1 MSNVAPSCGAA
12 PWDGADGFAAMA
24 DNLVGQSFDSGQGLN
39 GDRKFSTPSHEQD
52 ERWRE
57 LFPLPTSEAR
67 ATAPGASVSSRRR
80 CAQVRKREKEVNS
93 IVKCLNEMY
102 CAAVPPGK
110 TMQETSAQR
119 SSHHEI
125 FKQLGRLK
133 QPKIRCSTREAIKE
147 LLHSPVSYNGDENMT
162 TVRPYERSLVSL
174 PNCGANPIPLHE
186 VLDDEGREVLK
197 GAAFS
202 MLLSEDECG
211 EIVEKGDFVRPYMDS
226 RLQSD
231 EPLYQQFAKDLW
243 EKGMVDFTQQP
254 GDLVTP
260 FFVNKKDGR
269 LRFILDCRGVNKRFK
284 PPPPM
289 ALAAGSSWSQVN
301 VPPGSTLYCA
311 QSDIKD
317 YFYSLALPSSL
328 QSLFCLPP
336 LPRSEVMAWGVS
348 SPDLPEALSSGWLW
362 PRLRVVPMGWSW
374 AMYFAQRAHQ
384 HLCLQATG
392 LGVDRVLVE
401 GRPSP
406 DLSDSEVALIPY
418 ADNLNVTGISAQ
430 RVQEV
435 KDLIVKKL
443 RDIGFR
449 VHEETEAQ
457 STVQSLG
464 FLVDGVTGTIQPVPE
479 RLDRVVRCFA
489 WLGKAPRISGRAVER
504 LLGHAVHLCMLRREL
519 LSIFR
524 SLYDFIHS
532 SYKVRTKL
540 WPSAAKE
547 ARWASHLMKLCSSDL
562 KRTWSTSITSSDAS
576 LSGIAVSRRDISTAE
591 QALHG
596 SYKETWR
603 YKYKMQSKP
612 RDHALS
618 KLDPFED
625 ISTVK
630 PVKNEKQDP
639 FALDDNFPE
648 VDASI
653 LKPED
658 WHDVFAVRMS
668 YPEPITVLEGRGVVA
683 AFRHK
688 LRSSEEFNRRH
699 LHLNDNLSVVLL
711 CSKGRSSSFAMLRTC
726 RRLAALAL
734 ATNCLFAVR
743 WIPSELNVSD
753 KASRQWE
760 SLRRQELLA
769 GSIDVAG
776 NDSNY
781 IPWIKNEELKEEVD
795 RLCYPNRFNWGSQ
808 RRTSINCA
816 GVEQQKEINKSESAK
831 YVEDPR
837 REDCFSVGEVGGKK
851 GAEEIQD
858 PDTFGEASGV
868 SPSGHG
874 LSSPDAGT
882 GDLCQKESPELKE
895 HPEVRRG
902 LLQVCQQFVRKRL
915 RPSGWHKN
923 TGGDHRQPPRLWPQ
937 AHASSNPSSF
947 ARVGKNRASADE
959 ASTAMCFGVSN
970 GSQHDATS
978 ATHCSYGHLADV
990 HGLSTSRRSYG
1001 PSSKRLDFAHA
1012 RATNVFPP
1020 FTSSRKKRTVK
1031 GGAFRREPPLKLSA
1045 DAMVRPCLAGI
1056 ASEDQLPLGP
1066 DLRPAGGP
1074 METGLDPAGAGCK
1087 SCSSIPA
1094 ETLRAKSRQISS
1106 STFSS
1111 GGQATRKMKKRPL
1124 SQEIRSSCQDQPRV
1138 SSPAQ
1143 DHSDPLL
1150 EDGAD
1155 SSSNGPRVYKP
1166 KAMSRKPFI
1175 VVEFFSGCAR
1185 LSKACAEQGF
1195 LSFAFDIEYN
1205 PGCDL
1210 LQERVWKSVVRFI
1223 KKHHHRIIL
1232 IWMGTPC
1239 TSWSRARRCDGGPP
1253 PLRDDDQFLM
1263 SGMPGLS
1270 MRDQHKVAEGNQLLS
1285 RTLDIISLADDLQ
1298 LRWVLENPFS
1308 SRIWLTSRL
1317 AELQRKHADLYR
1329 IDFCA
1334 YGMPWR
1340 KSTGLMCS
1348 RFPSIAHIA
1357 KICSSPHSRC
1367 QYSGH
1372 RHIALSGKDNAGVWY
1387 TRRAQPYPL
1396 LLCRAIAGQLSL
1408 ENTRDSG

>member
-1 MSNVAPSCGAA
+1 
-12 PWDGADGFAAMA
+12 MA
-24 DNLVGQSFDSGQGLN
+24 DKAASQSFDSGQGLKDN
-39 GDRKFSTPSHEQD
+39 MKSPTPFHEQD
-52 ERWRE
+52 DRWRE
-57 LFPLPTSEAR
+57 LFPLPTSQER
-67 ATAPGASVSSRRR
+67 VTAPGASVSSRRR

-110 TMQETSAQR
+110 AMQETSAQR

-133 QPKIRCSTREAIKE
+133 QPKIRCNTREAIKE

-174 PNCGANPIPLHE
+174 PNCGADPIPLHE
-186 VLDDEGREVLK
+186 VLDDDGREVLK

-202 MLLSEDECG
+202 MLLSEEEWG

-231 EPLYQQFAKDLW
+231 ETLYHQFAKDLW
-243 EKGMVDFTQQP
+243 EKGMIDFTQQP

-269 LRFILDCRGVNKRFK
+269 LRFILDCRGVNRRFK

-289 ALAAGSSWSQVN
+289 ALAAGSSWAQVS
-301 VPPGSTLYCA
+301 VPAGSTLYCA

-328 QSLFCLPP
+328 QSLFCLPA
-336 LPRSEVMAWGVS
+336 LPRSEVATWGINS
-348 SPDLPEALSSGWLW
+348 TDLPETSSSGWIW

-392 LGVDRVLVE
+392 LGMDRVLVE

-443 RDIGFR
+443 RDTGFR

-464 FLVDGVTGTIQPVPE
+464 FLVDGITGAIQPVPE

-489 WLGKAPRISGRAVER
+489 WLGKAPRISGRAIER
-504 LLGHAVHLCMLRREL
+504 LLGHAVHLCMFRREL

-547 ARWASHLMKLCSSDL
+547 ARWASHLMKLCTCDL
-562 KRTWSTSITSSDAS
+562 KRPWSSSITSSDAS

-603 YKYKMQSKP
+603 YKFKMHSKP

-630 PVKNEKQDP
+630 PVKNEMQDP
-639 FALDDNFPE
+639 FALDENFPE
-648 VDASI
+648 VDANI
-653 LKPED
+653 LSPED
-658 WHDVFAVRMS
+658 WRDVFAVRMS
-668 YPEPITVLEGRGVVA
+668 FPEPITVLEGRGVVA

-688 LRSSEEFNRRH
+688 LRSRDEFNRKH

-734 ATNCLFAVR
+734 ATDCLFAVR

-753 KASRQWE
+753 RASRQWE
-760 SLRRQELLA
+760 SLRRQEQLA
-769 GSIDVAG
+769 DSTHAAG
-776 NDSNY
+776 NASGC

-795 RLCYPNRFNWGSQ
+795 RLCYPNRFNRGTQ
-808 RRTSINCA
+808 RSSSGRWVGLKQEKKVNKT
-816 GVEQQKEINKSESAK
+816 VEAKKS
-831 YVEDPR
+831 EDPR
-837 REDCFSVGEVGGKK
+837 GEDCISDDQVGGENRSKEIQNSDAFGEVG
-851 GAEEIQD
+851 
-858 PDTFGEASGV
+858 SV
-868 SPSGHG
+868 SPSGDG
-874 LSSPDAGT
+874 LSSPHEGT
-882 GDLCQKESPELKE
+882 GNFCKEEPSEFEE

-902 LLQVCQQFVRKRL
+902 LLQVCQQFVRKRI
-915 RPSGWHKN
+915 RPAGWHKDL
-923 TGGDHRQPPRLWPQ
+923 GGNHRQPPRLWPQ
-937 AHASSNPSSF
+937 TDATANSSSL
-947 ARVGKNRASADE
+947 ARVGKNRASANK
-959 ASTAMCFGVSN
+959 ASTAMGFGVSTS
-970 GSQHDATS
+970 SQHDAAA
-978 ATHCSYGHLADV
+978 ATHCSDGHLADV
-990 HGLSTSRRSYG
+990 HGLPSTRRGNG
-1001 PSSKRLDFAHA
+1001 PAGAGFDCSHA
-1012 RATNVFPP
+1012 GPRRISP
-1020 FTSSRKKRTVK
+1020 TSAPSRKKRTIK
-1031 GGAFRREPPLKLSA
+1031 GGALRRKSPLELSS
-1045 DAMVRPCLAGI
+1045 DAVAGTC
-1056 ASEDQLPLGP
+1056 AAVPSPQNQLPPGL
-1066 DLRPAGGP
+1066 DLRPAGEP
-1074 METGLDPAGAGCK
+1074 MEDGFDSAGTSSQ
-1087 SCSSIPA
+1087 SCSALPTEA
-1094 ETLRAKSRQISS
+1094 FRTESRQISS
-1106 STFSS
+1106 TKVSPR
-1111 GGQATRKMKKRPL
+1111 GQTTGKVAERPF
-1124 SQEIRSSCQDQPRV
+1124 SQEIRGSCPNQPRI
-1138 SSPAQ
+1138 PPPTKGR
-1143 DHSDPLL
+1143 SDPLL
-1150 EDGAD
+1150 EDGTS
-1155 SSSNGPRVYKP
+1155 SSSNGPRIYQP
-1166 KAMSRKPFI
+1166 KTVNNKPFI
-1175 VVEFFSGCAR
+1175 VIEFFSGCAR

-1195 LSFAFDIEYN
+1195 LSLAFDIDYN

-1210 LQERVWKSVVRFI
+1210 LQHRVWNSIVRFI
-1223 KKHHHRIIL
+1223 KKHQHRIIL

-1239 TSWSRARRCDGGPP
+1239 TSWPRARRCDGGP
-1253 PLRDDDQFLM
+1253 
-1263 SGMPGLS
+1263 
-1270 MRDQHKVAEGNQLLS
+1270 
-1285 RTLDIISLADDLQ
+1285 
-1298 LRWVLENPFS
+1298 
-1308 SRIWLTSRL
+1308 
-1317 AELQRKHADLYR
+1317 
-1329 IDFCA
+1329 
-1334 YGMPWR
+1334 
-1340 KSTGLMCS
+1340 
-1348 RFPSIAHIA
+1348 
-1357 KICSSPHSRC
+1357 
-1367 QYSGH
+1367 
-1372 RHIALSGKDNAGVWY
+1372 
-1387 TRRAQPYPL
+1387 RRYVTMV
-1396 LLCRAIAGQLSL
+1396 
-1408 ENTRDSG
+1408 NT

>member
-1 MSNVAPSCGAA
+1 MSSAVPSCGAA
-12 PWDGADGFAAMA
+12 PWDGAYGSAAMA
-24 DNLVGQSFDSGQGLN
+24 DTTTSQSFVSGRGLIDSTM
-39 GDRKFSTPSHEQD
+39 STTPFHEQD

-57 LFPLPTSEAR
+57 LFPLPTSPER
-67 ATAPGASVSSRRR
+67 LTTPGVSVSSRRR
-80 CAQVRKREKEVNS
+80 SAQVRKREKEVNS

-102 CAAVPPGK
+102 GAAVPCGK
-110 TMQETSAQR
+110 AMQETTAHR

-202 MLLSEDECG
+202 MLLSEDEWG
-211 EIVEKGDFVRPYMDS
+211 EIVEKGDFVRPYMDA

-231 EPLYQQFAKDLW
+231 ETLYHQFAKDLW
-243 EKGMVDFTQQP
+243 EKGMIDFTQQP

-289 ALAAGSSWSQVN
+289 ALAAGSSWAQVS
-301 VPPGSTLYCA
+301 VPTGSALYCA

-328 QSLFCLPP
+328 QSLFCLPS
-336 LPRSEVMAWGVS
+336 LPRSKVAAWGVNS
-348 SPDLPEALSSGWLW
+348 SDLPEASSSGWVW

-392 LGVDRVLVE
+392 LGMDRVLVE
-401 GRPSP
+401 GRPAP

-418 ADNLNVTGISAQ
+418 ADNLNVTGICAQ

-443 RDIGFR
+443 RDTGFR

-489 WLGKAPRISGRAVER
+489 WLGKAPRVSGRAIER

-524 SLYDFIHS
+524 SLYDFIHA

-547 ARWASHLMKLCSSDL
+547 ARWASHLMNLCTSDL
-562 KRTWSTSITSSDAS
+562 KRPWSSSITSSDAS
-576 LSGIAVSRRDISTAE
+576 LSGIAVSRRVISTAE

-603 YKYKMQSKP
+603 YKYNMQTKP

-630 PVKNEKQDP
+630 PVKNERQDP
-639 FALDDNFPE
+639 FGLDESFPE
-648 VDASI
+648 VDADI
-653 LKPED
+653 LRPDD

-668 YPEPITVLEGRGVVA
+668 FPEPITVLEGRGVVA

-688 LRSSEEFNRRH
+688 LRSSGEFNRKH

-753 KASRQWE
+753 RASRQWE
-760 SLRRQELLA
+760 SLRRQEQLA
-769 GSIDVAG
+769 SSTYAAG
-776 NDSNY
+776 HASDC

-795 RLCYPNRFNWGSQ
+795 RLCYPNRFHRGPQ
-808 RRTSINCA
+808 RSSSGRKD
-816 GVEQQKEINKSESAK
+816 GVKQKKEVNQDESAT
-831 YVEDPR
+831 VFEDPR
-837 REDCFSVGEVGGKK
+837 GEDCFSDEQVGGENRSK
-851 GAEEIQD
+851 EVQD
-858 PDTFGEASGV
+858 SDTFGKVSSFSTSGD
-868 SPSGHG
+868 G
-874 LSSPDAGT
+874 LSSPHERAGAF
-882 GDLCQKESPELKE
+882 CKEEPTEFKE

-915 RPSGWHKN
+915 RPAGRHKDF
-923 TGGDHRQPPRLWPQ
+923 GSHHRQPPRLWPQ
-937 AHASSNPSSF
+937 TDATSNSSSP
-947 ARVGKNRASADE
+947 ARMGKNRASADK
-959 ASTAMCFGVSN
+959 APIAVGFGVSN
-970 GSQHDATS
+970 GGQHDAATS
-978 ATHCSYGHLADV
+978 THCSDGHLADV
-990 HGLSTSRRSYG
+990 HRLPSTRRGNGPAGEGLDSSYAG
-1001 PSSKRLDFAHA
+1001 PRD
-1012 RATNVFPP
+1012 VFPSP
-1020 FTSSRKKRTVK
+1020 TSSRKKRTVK
-1031 GGAFRREPPLKLSA
+1031 GGTLRRKSPPEFSINAMAGTSPA
-1045 DAMVRPCLAGI
+1045 DPTPQ
-1056 ASEDQLPLGP
+1056 DQLPLGL
-1066 DLRPAGGP
+1066 DLRPVGEP
-1074 METGLDPAGAGCK
+1074 MEGSLDSAGISRQ
-1087 SCSSIPA
+1087 SCRALPT
-1094 ETLRAKSRQISS
+1094 ETLRTQPRQISS
-1106 STFSS
+1106 AEISPRGQTTGEVAERPFS
-1111 GGQATRKMKKRPL
+1111 QK
-1124 SQEIRSSCQDQPRV
+1124 IRSSWTHKPRV

-1143 DHSDPLL
+1143 SHSNPLL
-1150 EDGAD
+1150 EDAAG
-1155 SSSNGPRVYKP
+1155 SSTNGPRVYQP
-1166 KAMSRKPFI
+1166 KTVNKKPFI
-1175 VVEFFSGCAR
+1175 VIEFFSGCAR
-1185 LSKACAEQGF
+1185 LSKACAEKGF
-1195 LSFAFDIEYN
+1195 LSLAFDIEYN

-1210 LQERVWKSVVRFI
+1210 LQERVWKSIVRFI
-1223 KKHHHRIIL
+1223 TKHQSRIAL

-1253 PLRDDDQFLM
+1253 PLRDDGHYLM
-1263 SGMPGLS
+1263 TGMPNLS
-1270 MRDQHKVAEGNQLLS
+1270 HRDQQKVLEGNQLLS
-1285 RTLDIISLADDLQ
+1285 RTLDIIALADSLS
-1298 LRWVLENPFS
+1298 LRWILENPFS
-1308 SRIWLTSRL
+1308 SRIWLTAQLSKF
-1317 AELQRKHADLYR
+1317 QQQHAKLFR

-1340 KSTGLMCS
+1340 KSTGLLCS
-1348 RFPSIAHIA
+1348 NFDSIASIA

-1372 RHIALSGKDNAGVWY
+1372 RHIALSGKDSTGTWY

-1396 LLCRAIAGQLSL
+1396 LLCRAVASQLCF